1 MDGWKMSTII
11 ILPFPDSKLMP
22 NRKNGRS
29 WASTAKEKKSSK
41 DEGYYITLL
50 AGLKGAKIKPGMKVM
65 FYQPDNRKRD
75 LDNLYAAMKHAQDGM
90 MMAIGMDDSILRP
103 VVLDKTVDRNN
114 PRVEITLE
122 IEQ

>member
-1 MDGWKMSTII
+1 MSTII

-22 NRKNGRS
+22 NRKNGKH
-29 WASTAKEKKSSK
+29 WAATKEERDKAKH
-41 DEGYYITLL
+41 DAYYATIA
-50 AGLKGAKIKPGMKVM
+50 AGLKNTKIKTGMKVM
-65 FYQPDNRKRD
+65 FYQKDNRKRD
-75 LDNLYAAMKHAQDGM
+75 LDGLYGAMKHAQDGM